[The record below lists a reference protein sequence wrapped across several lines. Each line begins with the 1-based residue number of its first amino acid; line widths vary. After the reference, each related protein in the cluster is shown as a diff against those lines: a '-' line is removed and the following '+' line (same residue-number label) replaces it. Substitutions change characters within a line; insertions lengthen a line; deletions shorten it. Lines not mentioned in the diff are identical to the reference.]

1 MEEEIQ
7 EALENI
13 YNIPIKVKWK
23 DFRIYEIEIKISN
36 HLINISI
43 VYDTQ
48 STKDYNISNIVQ
60 KIDKEIPK
68 IFKKEGK

>member
-13 YNIPIKVKWK
+13 YNIPIKVKWR
-23 DFRIYEIEIKISN
+23 DFRIYDIEIKISN

-43 VYDTQ
+43 VYDAQ

-68 IFKKEGK
+68 IFKKGE

>member
-7 EALENI
+7 ESLENI
-13 YNIPIKVKWK
+13 YNIPIEVKWR
-23 DFRIYEIEIKISN
+23 DFTIYDIEIKISI

-43 VYDTQ
+43 IYDTR
-48 STKDYNISNIVQ
+48 STKDCNISNIVQ

-68 IFKKEGK
+68 IFKKGE

>member
-13 YNIPIKVKWK
+13 YNIPIEVKWK

-36 HLINISI
+36 HLINI
-43 VYDTQ
+43 T
-48 STKDYNISNIVQ
+48 
-60 KIDKEIPK
+60 
-68 IFKKEGK
+68 